1 MHLADTFI
9 QSDLKCIQAIH
20 FFLFVSLCVP
30 WELNPQPFALLTQC
44 STTEPQEHRCW
55 ESLLISSCVWL
66 LRGNSVMSTSLY
78 VCKLR
83 QRWWKDCTTVWEQ
96 ATDSVFDMAGLQTH
110 IFLQRQTFK
119 TCFVLSQ
126 YMFQGRLFG
135 MKLYIFSSFLL
146 LFMSQL
152 RRVKGLDRVAKST

>member
-1 MHLADTFI
+1 
-9 QSDLKCIQAIH
+9 
-20 FFLFVSLCVP
+20 
-30 WELNPQPFALLTQC
+30 
-44 STTEPQEHRCW
+44 
-55 ESLLISSCVWL
+55 
-66 LRGNSVMSTSLY
+66 MSTSLY
-78 VCKLR
+78 VRKLR

-96 ATDSVFDMAGLQTH
+96 ATDSVFDMTGLQTH

-119 TCFVLSQ
+119 TYFVLSQ